1 LKIGGCTYFN
11 DCYVIFLQLGERE
24 GGLGL
29 WAEVVLAAFERATCL
44 QAKAGSLQSFLPQRQ
59 AIPHINCGT
68 TSIPQ
73 LFIGKSSFSFICNR
87 LKREIDE
94 E

>member
-29 WAEVVLAAFERATCL
+29 WAKAVLAAFERAIRCNLFCL
-44 QAKAGSLQSFLPQRQ
+44 KGRQ
-59 AIPHINCGT
+59 KRIS

-73 LFIGKSSFSFICNR
+73 LFIGISFFSFYC
-87 LKREIDE
+87 EID
-94 E
+94 